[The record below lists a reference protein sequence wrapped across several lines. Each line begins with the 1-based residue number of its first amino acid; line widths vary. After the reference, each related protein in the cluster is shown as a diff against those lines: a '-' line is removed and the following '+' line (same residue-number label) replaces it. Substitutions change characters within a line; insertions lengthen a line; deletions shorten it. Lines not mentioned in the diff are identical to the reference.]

1 MVVDVDKLLR
11 NKIILKP
18 RFLTIDNNALFLTEL
33 FYLVDLLL
41 ELVASVDVL
50 KLVVSVV
57 VTVLSKIK

>member
-18 RFLTIDNNALFLTEL
+18 RFLTIDSNALFLTEL